1 MHEMS
6 LLIASLMIG
15 STLRIFVLC
24 LETGSTPRPHN
35 TQLYLRE
42 TEELGIEGGLGT
54 SGFEEW
60 WVEYLRGN

>member
-1 MHEMS
+1 
-6 LLIASLMIG
+6 MIR

-35 TQLYLRE
+35 TQLYVRE

-60 WVEYLRGN
+60 WVEYLRGT